1 MTLDGFSHTS
11 LISLFVAR
19 RTKFFS
25 LGEEALNFGLWL
37 SLYFW
42 WCTLSLVSPRWVEA
56 CLSVITWLGDI
67 GRSMYSLP
75 FILKL

>member
-25 LGEEALNFGLWL
+25 LGEEALNFGLWHSL
-37 SLYFW
+37 SFGW
-42 WCTLSLVSPRWVEA
+42 VTLSLFSLWVA
-56 CLSVITWLGDI
+56 CLSAITWLGDI
-67 GRSMYSLP
+67 GRSTYSFP

>member
-25 LGEEALNFGLWL
+25 LGEESLNLGLWH
-37 SLYFW
+37 SLF
-42 WCTLSLVSPRWVEA
+42 LVGHSLTRISMMGG
-56 CLSVITWLGDI
+56 CLLVGDH
-67 GRSMYSLP
+67 LAW
-75 FILKL
+75 